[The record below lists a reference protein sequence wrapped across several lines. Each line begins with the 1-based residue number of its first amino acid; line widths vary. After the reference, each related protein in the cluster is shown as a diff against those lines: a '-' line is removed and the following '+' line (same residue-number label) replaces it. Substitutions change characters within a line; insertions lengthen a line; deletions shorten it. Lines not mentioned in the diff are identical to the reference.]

1 MDLSFKGGSNRHLSN
16 TRGEGIQ
23 LAYSGA
29 QRGVGI
35 GTLAWKLRCQN
46 TSHLGLTHDKCHWYY
61 KIYDGELSGLRSLVG
76 LDLQALLGLDLVL
89 NKAIEMISCT
99 IESKQLAL
107 PRGQTSRL
115 DSGVRRI
122 PFIGE
127 SSTSI
132 SLITV
137 VAKVGPLL
145 GQGSRSSCLRTR
157 ITFRGCQLIRTLPA
171 KRLVT
176 NPRPSCCP
184 KPVVPAICHQVPQS
198 SIFTMCG
205 VMLRTKFHI
214 PNTVHPEFPDHNN
227 RIRNSP
233 PGKISLSVISA
244 AKVSHFEIL
253 CRVHGFVPNV
263 GNFCR
268 FYNNSKIKKF
278 LEPFLCFVD
287 ISRYYEFDDNV
298 YPVFLFD
305 MDLFAF
311 VNHADPTKVRIY
323 KKQVEEG
330 QTPLLEST
338 RGRVVSLAGVNDQGN
353 QNEVDQDVGAHVINE
368 ASGDAAVAD
377 QIEESDHVVQ
387 DEEAN
392 IVRIEDE
399 VPATVAEKAKGSQKK
414 RKVSVRGDG
423 RTNSVMGPNL
433 WTHNPTEW
441 SSMPP
446 PPILTVVVATTA
458 IIGATFALIY
468 ESGTGPVQ
476 CSIFRDSA
484 SHSTADADIA
494 GPSRPAGTEGS
505 TSGGFSAKVR
515 LRSEHCYRERKKFER
530 KCQRQGTEAA
540 WVDELNGLKEQNLA
554 LEEEKNAFEHKVAA
568 LEFVDAAK
576 VAELASLTA
585 QTAKL
590 TQDLSELGLSCDELS
605 VKASSLEAERDRLV
619 GRVSLLEGT
628 CYELRD
634 EMSGYKLFKEQI
646 EVVQDEQVK
655 VLSDKVAKLDSDLMG
670 MALHLDEEFY
680 PCFLTTIA
688 GRRKAKKGLIDV
700 AARNP
705 SIEANYISIVA
716 ALCAVDFPLLAQL
729 ESQKDADIADIM
741 GLLHLDGLAVE
752 TLEADQLQP
761 SPEQL
766 RLPIH

>member
-1 MDLSFKGGSNRHLSN
+1 MDTIDDMKSTLNLS
-16 TRGEGIQ
+16 
-23 LAYSGA
+23 
-29 QRGVGI
+29 
-35 GTLAWKLRCQN
+35 TL
-46 TSHLGLTHDKCHWYY
+46 D
-61 KIYDGELSGLRSLVG
+61 
-76 LDLQALLGLDLVL
+76 ALC
-89 NKAIEMISCT
+89 K
-99 IESKQLAL
+99 
-107 PRGQTSRL
+107 
-115 DSGVRRI
+115 
-122 PFIGE
+122 
-127 SSTSI
+127 
-132 SLITV
+132 
-137 VAKVGPLL
+137 
-145 GQGSRSSCLRTR
+145 
-157 ITFRGCQLIRTLPA
+157 
-171 KRLVT
+171 
-176 NPRPSCCP
+176 
-184 KPVVPAICHQVPQS
+184 
-198 SIFTMCG
+198 
-205 VMLRTKFHI
+205 KFHI
-214 PNTVHPEFPDHNN
+214 PDTVHPEFPDHNN

-263 GNFCR
+263 GNFHR
-268 FYNNSKIKKF
+268 FYNNSKNKGSMSFRKCSETA
-278 LEPFLCFVD
+278 L
-287 ISRYYEFDDNV
+287 
-298 YPVFLFD
+298 
-305 MDLFAF
+305 
-311 VNHADPTKVRIY
+311 VRIY
-323 KKQVEEG
+323 EKQVEEG

-353 QNEVDQDVGAHVINE
+353 QNEVDQDVGAHVMNE

-387 DEEAN
+387 DKEAN

-414 RKVSVRGDG
+414 RKVVKEEGYILPIEVGVTMTTMLPFITSSVYLTPERGGDG
-423 RTNSVMGPNL
+423 RTNSVTGPNL
-433 WTHNPTEW
+433 WTHNPTER

-446 PPILTVVVATTA
+446 PPILTVVIATTA
-458 IIGATFALIY
+458 IVGATFALIY
-468 ESGTGPVQ
+468 ESGTRPVQ
-476 CSIFRDSA
+476 HSIFRDSA

-494 GPSRPAGTEGS
+494 GPSRPAGAEVS
-505 TSGGFSAKVR
+505 TNTFYISQEIDSKTLQQTYVPKWNIINNYALNDPEVYRRGFSAKVR
-515 LRSEHCYRERKKFER
+515 LRSEHYYRERKKFER
-530 KCQRQGTEAA
+530 KCQRQVDLLKEKDNEIANLKAQLSLKEAKAAEAIHLRSQVAAIEGTEAA

-568 LEFVDAAK
+568 LESVDATK

-585 QTAKL
+585 QTTKL

-605 VKASSLEAERDRLV
+605 VKASSLEAKRDRLV
-619 GRVSLLEGT
+619 GRESLLEGT

-634 EMSGYKLFKEQI
+634 EVSGYKLFKEQI

-670 MALHLDEEFY
+670 MALHQDEEFY

-688 GRRKAKKGLIDV
+688 EQRWILGHCLRLEDGLVAGIDHRKAKKGLIDV
-700 AARNP
+700 AAHNP
-705 SIEANYISIVA
+705 SVEANYISVVA
-716 ALCAVDFPLLAQL
+716 ALCAMDFPLLAQL

-766 RLPIH
+766 RLPIY